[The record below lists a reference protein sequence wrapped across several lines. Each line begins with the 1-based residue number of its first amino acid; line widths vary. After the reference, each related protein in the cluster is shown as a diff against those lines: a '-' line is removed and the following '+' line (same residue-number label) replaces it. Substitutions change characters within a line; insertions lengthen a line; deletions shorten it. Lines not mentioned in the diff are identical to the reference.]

1 MNYDNYLT
9 ISEISDSGSE
19 KKPTFWTVCP
29 YCYYVYEYEKVYLDC
44 CLRCRNEGCRKGFT
58 AVEIRV
64 PPPEEVAGSG
74 RYLCLGFDPIGFK
87 GFSTWSPFSPDSEA
101 SDFGVEK
108 MGFKRRKSVGPCSKK
123 VMGKGVRV
131 SRDEVDRIMAD
142 I

>member
-1 MNYDNYLT
+1 M
-9 ISEISDSGSE
+9 
-19 KKPTFWTVCP
+19 
-29 YCYYVYEYEKVYLDC
+29 YEYDRVYVDC

-58 AVEIRV
+58 AAEIRV

-87 GFSTWSPFSPDSEA
+87 GFSTWSPFSPIFEGNDDGGGISN
-101 SDFGVEK
+101 GVRVEK
-108 MGFKRRKSVGPCSKK
+108 MGFKRRKSVGACSKK

-131 SRDEVDRIMAD
+131 SRDEVDRICAG